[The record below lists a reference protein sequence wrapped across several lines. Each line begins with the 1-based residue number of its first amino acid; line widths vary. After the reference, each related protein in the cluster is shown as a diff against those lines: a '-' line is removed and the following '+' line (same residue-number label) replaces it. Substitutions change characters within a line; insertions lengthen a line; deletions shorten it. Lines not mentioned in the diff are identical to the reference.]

1 MNIYGF
7 EILLI
12 GIVGSAVTL
21 TLFIYLANLAFNFLK
36 IPALAQISQS
46 RKIFETKALRP
57 RNMRKK
63 IESKPTIICSLP
75 IHQEARQEMRL
86 S

>member
-12 GIVGSAVTL
+12 GIVGSAVGL
-21 TLFIYLANLAFNFLK
+21 TLFIYLANLAFDFLK
-36 IPALAQISQS
+36 IPAPTRISQS
-46 RKIFETKALRP
+46 RKILDIKAPRP

-63 IESKPTIICSLP
+63 IESKPTIICSLR
-75 IHQEARQEMRL
+75 IHQEAQREMRL